1 MTAKSIA
8 SFLSVHNFMDYKDL
22 YKTAVD
28 LINKKKKDN
37 PDFNLQEQTSY
48 CVIATVKENIYI
60 GTNGSNIEN
69 GQLIRTCSEYEAVN
83 AMMRKGENK
92 ISAMVSVDT
101 RTLKPVLP
109 CEKCRN
115 LIIQINDENTNMNV
129 MKEDRTFTTL
139 GELMEA
145 QPIKIDEIGESL
157 NIPKKAYTRPSYT
170 QFATPQPEQN
180 NVQPVSKTEEKTETV
195 QVATNTSDSDD
206 MWDGWDS
213 GSSQVDNGFGKWE
226 APKVDEQP
234 AQPQYNS
241 VYGNNPMPQNPVN
254 PQPQYGSVYGNPVP
268 QNPVNPQPQYGSVY
282 GNNPQQQYGS
292 VYGNPMPQN
301 PVAQQPQYGSVYGNP
316 IPQTPVTQ
324 QPQYGSIYGNPI
336 PQNPV
341 TPTPIRVGSV
351 YGTPTS
357 QSIYGSLHGNS
368 GSIPIPGRT
377 ISEDEEDSLFKQR
390 LSNIM
395 GDTAPTASPAS
406 SIEEK
411 EEKLS
416 KEELKQLA
424 KEKKKRAKTNAK
436 FLKSAKKKG
445 LME

>member
-1 MTAKSIA
+1 M
-8 SFLSVHNFMDYKDL
+8 NYKDL

-28 LINKKKKDN
+28 LINKKKNDN

-48 CVIATVKENIYI
+48 CVLATVKENIYI

-101 RTLKPVLP
+101 KTLKPVLP

-115 LIIQINDENTNMNV
+115 LIIQINDENVNMNV
-129 MKEDRTFTTL
+129 MREDGTFTTL

-157 NIPKKAYTRPSYT
+157 NIPKKAYIRPAYAQ
-170 QFATPQPEQN
+170 QFSVPAEQTVN
-180 NVQPVSKTEEKTETV
+180 NIHPVSQPAEEKKETV
-195 QVATNTSDSDD
+195 QVSTSDSDD

-226 APKVDEQP
+226 APKIDEKP
-234 AQPQYNS
+234 APQQPQYNS

-268 QNPVNPQPQYGSVY
+268 QTPVNSQPQYGSIY
-282 GNNPQQQYGS
+282 GNQQYGS
-292 VYGNPMPQN
+292 VYGNPMPQS

-316 IPQTPVTQ
+316 IPQTPVNSQ
-324 QPQYGSIYGNPI
+324 SYS
-336 PQNPV
+336 
-341 TPTPIRVGSV
+341 SV

-377 ISEDEEDSLFKQR
+377 SEDEEESLFKQR

-395 GDTAPTASPAS
+395 GDVASTKSPATAVA
-406 SIEEK
+406 EK

>member
-1 MTAKSIA
+1 MTTKSIT
-8 SFLSVHNFMDYKDL
+8 SFLNSHNYMNYKDL

-28 LINKKKKDN
+28 LINKKKNDN

-48 CVIATVKENIYI
+48 CVLATVKENIYI

-129 MKEDRTFTTL
+129 MKEDGTFTTL

-157 NIPKKAYTRPSYT
+157 NIPKRAYARPIYPQFSVPT
-170 QFATPQPEQN
+170 QQPEQN
-180 NVQPVSKTEEKTETV
+180 NIQPVSQPAEEKKETV
-195 QVATNTSDSDD
+195 QVSTSNSDD

-226 APKVDEQP
+226 APKIDEKP
-234 AQPQYNS
+234 ASQQPQYNS

-254 PQPQYGSVYGNPVP
+254 PQPQ
-268 QNPVNPQPQYGSVY
+268 QYGSVY
-282 GNNPQQQYGS
+282 GNQQYGS
-292 VYGNPMPQN
+292 VYGNPMPQS

-316 IPQTPVTQ
+316 IPQTPVNSQ
-324 QPQYGSIYGNPI
+324 SY
-336 PQNPV
+336 
-341 TPTPIRVGSV
+341 GSV

-357 QSIYGSLHGNS
+357 QSVYGSLHGNS

-377 ISEDEEDSLFKQR
+377 SEDEEESLFKQR

-395 GDTAPTASPAS
+395 GDVAPTKSPATAVA
-406 SIEEK
+406 EK

>member
-1 MTAKSIA
+1 MNS
-8 SFLSVHNFMDYKDL
+8 HNYMNYKDL

-28 LINKKKKDN
+28 LINKKKNDN

-48 CVIATVKENIYI
+48 CVLATVKENIYI

-101 RTLKPVLP
+101 KTLKPVLP

-115 LIIQINDENTNMNV
+115 LIIQINDENVNMNV
-129 MKEDRTFTTL
+129 MREDGTFTTL

-157 NIPKKAYTRPSYT
+157 NIPKKAYIRPAYAQ
-170 QFATPQPEQN
+170 QFSVPAEQTVN
-180 NVQPVSKTEEKTETV
+180 NIHPVSQPAEEKKETV
-195 QVATNTSDSDD
+195 QVSTSDSDD
-206 MWDGWDS
+206 MWGGWDS

-226 APKVDEQP
+226 APKIDEKP
-234 AQPQYNS
+234 APQQPQYNS

-268 QNPVNPQPQYGSVY
+268 QTPVNSQPQYGSVY
-282 GNNPQQQYGS
+282 GNQQYGS
-292 VYGNPMPQN
+292 VYGNPMPQS

-316 IPQTPVTQ
+316 IPQTPVNSQ
-324 QPQYGSIYGNPI
+324 SYS
-336 PQNPV
+336 
-341 TPTPIRVGSV
+341 SV

-377 ISEDEEDSLFKQR
+377 SEDEEESLFKQR

-395 GDTAPTASPAS
+395 GDVASTKSPATAVA
-406 SIEEK
+406 EK

>member
-1 MTAKSIA
+1 M
-8 SFLSVHNFMDYKDL
+8 NYKDL

-28 LINKKKKDN
+28 LINKKKNDN

-48 CVIATVKENIYI
+48 CVLATVKENIYI

-101 RTLKPVLP
+101 KTLKPVLP

-115 LIIQINDENTNMNV
+115 LIIQINDENVNMNV
-129 MKEDRTFTTL
+129 MREDGTFTTL

-157 NIPKKAYTRPSYT
+157 NIPKKAYIRPAYAQ
-170 QFATPQPEQN
+170 QFSVPAEQTVN
-180 NVQPVSKTEEKTETV
+180 NIQPVSQPAEEKKETV
-195 QVATNTSDSDD
+195 QVSTSDSDD

-226 APKVDEQP
+226 APKIDEKP
-234 AQPQYNS
+234 APQQPQYNS

-268 QNPVNPQPQYGSVY
+268 QTPVNSQPQYGSVY
-282 GNNPQQQYGS
+282 GNQQYGS
-292 VYGNPMPQN
+292 VYGNPMPQS

-316 IPQTPVTQ
+316 IPQTPVNSQ
-324 QPQYGSIYGNPI
+324 SYS
-336 PQNPV
+336 
-341 TPTPIRVGSV
+341 SV

-377 ISEDEEDSLFKQR
+377 SEDEEESLFKQR

-395 GDTAPTASPAS
+395 GDVASTKSPATAVA
-406 SIEEK
+406 EK

>member
-1 MTAKSIA
+1 M
-8 SFLSVHNFMDYKDL
+8 NYKDL

-28 LINKKKKDN
+28 LINKKKNDN

-48 CVIATVKENIYI
+48 CVLATVKENIYI

-101 RTLKPVLP
+101 KTLKPVLP

-115 LIIQINDENTNMNV
+115 LIIQINDENVNMNV
-129 MKEDRTFTTL
+129 MREDGTFTTL

-157 NIPKKAYTRPSYT
+157 NIPKKAYIRPAYAQ
-170 QFATPQPEQN
+170 QFSVPAEQTVN
-180 NVQPVSKTEEKTETV
+180 NIHPVSQPAEEKKETV
-195 QVATNTSDSDD
+195 QVSTSDSDD

-226 APKVDEQP
+226 APKIDEKP
-234 AQPQYNS
+234 APQQPQYNS

-268 QNPVNPQPQYGSVY
+268 QTPVNSQPQYGSVY
-282 GNNPQQQYGS
+282 GNQQYGS
-292 VYGNPMPQN
+292 VYGNPMPQS

-316 IPQTPVTQ
+316 IPQTPVNSQ
-324 QPQYGSIYGNPI
+324 SYS
-336 PQNPV
+336 
-341 TPTPIRVGSV
+341 SV

-377 ISEDEEDSLFKQR
+377 SEDEEESLFKQR

-395 GDTAPTASPAS
+395 GDVASTKSPATAVA
-406 SIEEK
+406 EK

>member
-1 MTAKSIA
+1 M
-8 SFLSVHNFMDYKDL
+8 NYKDL

-28 LINKKKKDN
+28 LINKKKNDN

-48 CVIATVKENIYI
+48 CVLATVKENIYI

-115 LIIQINDENTNMNV
+115 LIIQINDENVNMNV
-129 MKEDRTFTTL
+129 MREDGTFTTL

-157 NIPKKAYTRPSYT
+157 NIPKKAYIRPAYAQ
-170 QFATPQPEQN
+170 QFSVPAEQTVN
-180 NVQPVSKTEEKTETV
+180 NIQPVSQPAEEKKGTV
-195 QVATNTSDSDD
+195 QVSTSDSDD

-213 GSSQVDNGFGKWE
+213 GSSQIDNGFGKWE
-226 APKVDEQP
+226 APKIDEKP
-234 AQPQYNS
+234 APQQPQYNS

-268 QNPVNPQPQYGSVY
+268 QTPVNPQPQQYGSVY
-282 GNNPQQQYGS
+282 GNQQYGS
-292 VYGNPMPQN
+292 VYGNPMPQS

-316 IPQTPVTQ
+316 IPQTPVNSQ
-324 QPQYGSIYGNPI
+324 SY
-336 PQNPV
+336 
-341 TPTPIRVGSV
+341 GSV

-357 QSIYGSLHGNS
+357 QSVYGSLHGNS

-377 ISEDEEDSLFKQR
+377 SEDEEESLFKQR

-395 GDTAPTASPAS
+395 GDVASTKSPATAVA
-406 SIEEK
+406 EK

>member
-1 MTAKSIA
+1 MNS
-8 SFLSVHNFMDYKDL
+8 HNYMNYKDL

-28 LINKKKKDN
+28 LINKKKNDN

-48 CVIATVKENIYI
+48 CVLATVKENIYI

-101 RTLKPVLP
+101 KTLKPVLP

-115 LIIQINDENTNMNV
+115 LIIQINDENVNMNV
-129 MKEDRTFTTL
+129 MREDGTFTTL

-157 NIPKKAYTRPSYT
+157 NIPKKAYIRPAYAQ
-170 QFATPQPEQN
+170 QFSVPAEQTVN
-180 NVQPVSKTEEKTETV
+180 NIQPVSQPAEEKKGTV
-195 QVATNTSDSDD
+195 QVSTSDSDD

-226 APKVDEQP
+226 APKIDEKP
-234 AQPQYNS
+234 APQQPQYNS

-268 QNPVNPQPQYGSVY
+268 QTPVNSQPQYGSVY
-282 GNNPQQQYGS
+282 GNPVPQTPVNSQPQQSVYGNQQYGS
-292 VYGNPMPQN
+292 VYGNPMPQS

-316 IPQTPVTQ
+316 IPQTPVNSQ
-324 QPQYGSIYGNPI
+324 SYS
-336 PQNPV
+336 
-341 TPTPIRVGSV
+341 SV

-377 ISEDEEDSLFKQR
+377 SEDEEESLFKQR

-395 GDTAPTASPAS
+395 GDVAPTKSPATAVA
-406 SIEEK
+406 EK